1 MHPQRSENGEKM
13 TEKMIELAKNQPR
26 KNEGPLSLG
35 EYVFR
40 YLKCQS

>member
-26 KNEGPLSLG
+26 KNGGPLSLSKD
-35 EYVFR
+35 VFR
-40 YLKCQS
+40 YLKHQ